1 MRLLQETV
9 SKKTT
14 RGTKRKKKRITWGRC
29 VMLTNVDPQASRI
42 GRDDGRRQETSRRE
56 VRKELGSS
64 TVKTAR

>member
-29 VMLTNVDPQASRI
+29 VMLTNVDPQASLKSY
-42 GRDDGRRQETSRRE
+42 T
-56 VRKELGSS
+56 KESY
-64 TVKTAR
+64 